1 MWRLLCKNLNNIYLK
16 NNYFINIM
24 DFENIFNEL
33 NKNNILF
40 YLNNIKYIPNLD
52 KNILNRA
59 EDLIIYFNNT
69 NYNIKEKTNYSS
81 NIKERLNNID
91 SIAFKKDWNKLS
103 NIQKE
108 LKFNEYININY
119 NQNDDIELIFTI
131 KELFYKGKLN
141 KKIEYSSKDGKIE
154 NIII

>member
-1 MWRLLCKNLNNIYLK
+1 
-16 NNYFINIM
+16 M